1 MGSVQMIEKLT
12 EQNLDLEAK
21 LEEMQETIAD
31 LEQIND
37 VNDELQ
43 ENAKEEE
50 RELRQGLEMAQ
61 NRIREVHK
69 SKPLVS

>member
-50 RELRQGLEMAQ
+50 RELRQSLEMAQ
-61 NRIREVHK
+61 NRIREV
-69 SKPLVS
+69 